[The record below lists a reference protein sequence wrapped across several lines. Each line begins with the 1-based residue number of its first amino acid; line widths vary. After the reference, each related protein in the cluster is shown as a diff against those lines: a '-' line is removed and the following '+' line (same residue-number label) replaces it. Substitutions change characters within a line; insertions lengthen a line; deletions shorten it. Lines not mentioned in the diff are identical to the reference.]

1 MTAGTMRLLGGEV
14 SPFAARARLA
24 LELRGVAYELL
35 DEPLGPKKSDR
46 LLAANP
52 VYGKIPVLL
61 LPDGRA
67 ICESAVIVQ
76 YVEDV
81 ARGSGGAEAGGLL
94 LPDDP
99 YERAMHRF
107 WTVFIDDKV
116 STPTTEQRA
125 HLLSGLF
132 SPATGGG
139 ACVLS
144 FDSNMQLL
152 WLNFCSF
159 GRRWT
164 PSRWRRPRTH
174 ARRPW

>member
-1 MTAGTMRLLGGEV
+1 MTAGTMRVLGGEV
-14 SPFAARARLA
+14 SPFTARARLA

-81 ARGSGGAEAGGLL
+81 ARGSGGGLL

-116 STPTTEQRA
+116 SRA
-125 HLLSGLF
+125 HIYM
-132 SPATGGG
+132 T
-139 ACVLS
+139 
-144 FDSNMQLL
+144 
-152 WLNFCSF
+152 FC
-159 GRRWT
+159 
-164 PSRWRRPRTH
+164 
-174 ARRPW
+174 